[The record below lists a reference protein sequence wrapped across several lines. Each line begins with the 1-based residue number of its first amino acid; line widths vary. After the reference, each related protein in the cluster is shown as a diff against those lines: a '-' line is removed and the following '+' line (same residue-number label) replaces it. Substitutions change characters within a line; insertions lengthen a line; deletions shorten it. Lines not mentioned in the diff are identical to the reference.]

1 MSKAEVAAYNAGVH
15 AVLDMARQTAAAMG
29 AAPGPHHVRNRAA
42 IEALCA
48 LADNAQALLIGPKPE
63 GAAVLQTGCESSDQ
77 DDGI

>member
-1 MSKAEVAAYNAGVH
+1 MTRTEAAAFNAGIR
-15 AVLDMARQTAAAMG
+15 AVLDMARQTAAAMD

-48 LADNAQALLIGPKPE
+48 LADGAQALLIGPKPE
-63 GAAVLQTGCESSDQ
+63 GTAMLQTGCESSDQ

>member
-1 MSKAEVAAYNAGVH
+1 MTKAEAFAYNPGIH
-15 AVLDMARQTAAAMG
+15 AVLDMARQTAAAMD

-48 LADNAQALLIGPKPE
+48 LADNAEALLIEARPE
-63 GAAVLQTGCESSDQ
+63 SAASLNSGCGSSEL